1 MVEDL
6 RSLSRIS
13 DAERLCD
20 RAIGELSPAASGSAY
35 FVRGI
40 LRLHRYRDAG
50 LEDLYTAI
58 AGNSNYI
65 DEAMDQIGSFCCL
78 MGLEKELEEYR
89 SKALE
94 LAQRQRDEFSA
105 LDTLTRRDNLSQ
117 EHLPEGMLEAILS
130 YIAGISRD
138 SIEKIFLVRKTISE
152 QFFTS
157 AFVIRF
163 LPDTPEDTR
172 QEVLHKIFRYL
183 DTSTDWQFSLFDEA
197 EIPKGMVERVEN
209 SCVFERE

>member
-1 MVEDL
+1 MRPGYWGTEPCGFRFCL
-6 RSLSRIS
+6 F
-13 DAERLCD
+13 CP
-20 RAIGELSPAASGSAY
+20 GYPP
-35 FVRGI
+35 
-40 LRLHRYRDAG
+40 RLHRYRDAG

-65 DEAMDQIGSFCCL
+65 DEAMEQIGSFCCL
-78 MGLEKELEEYR
+78 LGLEKELEEYR
-89 SKALE
+89 GKALE

-117 EHLPEGMLEAILS
+117 EHLPEGMLEGILS
-130 YIAGISRD
+130 YIDNISQD

-152 QFFTS
+152 RFFTS

-163 LPDTPEDTR
+163 LPETSEETK
-172 QEVLHKIFRYL
+172 QEVLHQIFRYL

-197 EIPKGMVERVEN
+197 DVPKGLVERVEN
-209 SCVFERE
+209 SCVYERE